1 MIIGLWFRFLNRAM
15 LCVLEQN
22 TSFYILLSTQLAKV
36 NNLVMDWC
44 PIQLLSKL
52 YMTNAQMVW
61 NGTFVEGM
69 TEIMKFIEHLPST
82 ETSVETFDC
91 HPLADVVSQGQTTIG
106 VTTFGLVKFPRKKS
120 KAFHQHFILTS
131 QENVWKIVSDN
142 YRFVE

>member
-1 MIIGLWFRFLNRAM
+1 MALGSAGEELKTKIDQACTAGEEFHKLYYETFDKRRH
-15 LCVLEQN
+15 
-22 TSFYILLSTQLAKV
+22 
-36 NNLVMDWC
+36 
-44 PIQLLSKL
+44 LLSKL

>member
-1 MIIGLWFRFLNRAM
+1 MALGSATEELKIKIDQACTAGEEFHKLYYETFDKKRH
-15 LCVLEQN
+15 
-22 TSFYILLSTQLAKV
+22 
-36 NNLVMDWC
+36 
-44 PIQLLSKL
+44 LLSKL
-52 YMTNAQMVW
+52 YMSNAQMVW

-82 ETSVETFDC
+82 ETSIETFDC
-91 HPLADVVSQGQTTIG
+91 HPLADVVSQGQTTIS
-106 VTTFGLVKFPRKKS
+106 VTIFGLVKFPKKKP